1 MDGALITFC
10 FIGGEDIGG
19 FLITFCFIG
28 GDLIGGI
35 LITFCFIASAA
46 RTFLIA
52 FLARLFAMAFGI
64 DRIEV
69 ARRSVGRVQFTRDP
83 ANVKPASACETKG
96 CELLTYRHKVFGS
109 CTTFTDT
116 KA

>member
-28 GDLIGGI
+28 GDFIGGF
-35 LITFCFIASAA
+35 LITLRFIASRA

-52 FLARLFAMAFGI
+52 SLARL
-64 DRIEV
+64 
-69 ARRSVGRVQFTRDP
+69 
-83 ANVKPASACETKG
+83 K
-96 CELLTYRHKVFGS
+96 
-109 CTTFTDT
+109 
-116 KA
+116 